1 MSRPKRRRIEPPK
14 DRPWVRI
21 FIDTMDGESWRGLSV
36 NARRVLE
43 AIIAHHFRYLQ
54 QSNGELQISYRGFER
69 GGVTRRLIGSA
80 IQELQAAGLI
90 QTKAG
95 SPTNDTLRPPTLYA
109 LPTYRET
116 KGRRFVWVPLEVME
130 SPAWCGLSINAS
142 ASWTGSLSRTRGT
155 RPNAMASS
163 TSRTVNLLDTA

>member
-1 MSRPKRRRIEPPK
+1 
-14 DRPWVRI
+14 
-21 FIDTMDGESWRGLSV
+21 MDGESWRGLSV
-36 NARRVLE
+36 NARRVLD
-43 AIIAHHFRYLQ
+43 AIVAHHFRYWQ

-90 QTKAG
+90 ETKAG

-130 SPAWCGLSINAS
+130 SPAWCGLSINARRILDRLLVENARRVLEAIIAHHFRYLQQS
-142 ASWTGSLSRTRGT
+142 NGELQISYRGFE
-155 RPNAMASS
+155 RGE
-163 TSRTVNLLDTA
+163 